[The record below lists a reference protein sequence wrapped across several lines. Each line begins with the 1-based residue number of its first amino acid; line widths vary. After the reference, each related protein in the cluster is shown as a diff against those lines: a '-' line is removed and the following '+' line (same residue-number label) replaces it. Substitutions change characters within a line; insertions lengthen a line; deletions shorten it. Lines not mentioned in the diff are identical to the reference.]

1 MNDYFSKRKSVRDYQ
16 DSHIPEKMLDGIL
29 ERAMRAP
36 TCGNMQL
43 YSVVVTREKDR
54 KAELAKYH
62 FNQPASTGADVI
74 LTICADFNRFSRWCE
89 LSDAKPGYSNFH
101 LFIMAMTDA
110 VIYAQQIVTIAEME
124 GFGTCYLGTVNYNA
138 KEISEL
144 LGLPEL
150 VVPVASI
157 SLGFPSDNQ
166 EEQCERLPLKAVM
179 HQEKYR
185 NDSDEEILNLF
196 RVKDENPVN
205 MSFVEENGKKTLAQ
219 VFTDIRYPLSTNE
232 KVSTDFLN
240 LLEKTGF
247 LKI

>member
-1 MNDYFSKRKSVRDYQ
+1 
-16 DSHIPEKMLDGIL
+16 
-29 ERAMRAP
+29 
-36 TCGNMQL
+36 
-43 YSVVVTREKDR
+43 
-54 KAELAKYH
+54 
-62 FNQPASTGADVI
+62 
-74 LTICADFNRFSRWCE
+74 
-89 LSDAKPGYSNFH
+89 
-101 LFIMAMTDA
+101 
-110 VIYAQQIVTIAEME
+110 
-124 GFGTCYLGTVNYNA
+124 
-138 KEISEL
+138 
-144 LGLPEL
+144 
-150 VVPVASI
+150 
-157 SLGFPSDNQ
+157 
-166 EEQCERLPLKAVM
+166 M